1 MREST
6 LIPQALCLSKGR
18 WMDRARFDLGC
29 VGMEMFGEHQVMWL
43 AVSLE
48 TDRKVYRFLM
58 DSLDSLVTSVNVANK
73 RN

>member
-1 MREST
+1 
-6 LIPQALCLSKGR
+6 
-18 WMDRARFDLGC
+18 
-29 VGMEMFGEHQVMWL
+29 MENIQVMWL

-58 DSLDSLVTSVNVANK
+58 GFLNSLVTSVNVANE